1 MLHTSE
7 KKSILQSWNKH
18 RFRIIGSMLGLGD
31 LRAHLE
37 PILLIADYYGEK
49 QAMYFTFL
57 VHHMAMLC
65 IPAFFGLILWSNHFY
80 IASNYVPGEDEYNEV
95 FLDSYFAILDT
106 RWNYPYLLVSAI
118 WSTIYIESWKRKQET
133 VKFYWASEERRE
145 EIMIGEK

>member
-1 MLHTSE
+1 MLHTSG

-18 RFRIIGSMLGLGD
+18 RFRIMGSMLGLGD

-65 IPAFFGLILWSNHFY
+65 IPAFFGLILWSYHFY
-80 IASNYVPGEDEYNEV
+80 IAANYIPGEDEYNEV

-145 EIMIGEK
+145 EIMIGE